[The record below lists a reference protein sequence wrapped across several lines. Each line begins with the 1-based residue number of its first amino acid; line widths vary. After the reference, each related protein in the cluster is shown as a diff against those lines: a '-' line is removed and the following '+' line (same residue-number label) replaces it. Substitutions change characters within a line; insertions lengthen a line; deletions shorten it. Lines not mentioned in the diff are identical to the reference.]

1 MFVIISSSPN
11 ADGLTAAC
19 AAAALTGV
27 CNSGGESMFFD
38 LCQMDLE
45 SCRQCGNGWGKCR
58 SEHSCIIDDDLSHL
72 QDALKA
78 AQGVVIISPVYY
90 GELSESAKAA
100 FDRLRRCEATKGDL
114 SALAGKPA
122 IMVAAAGGSGGGI
135 TTCLSSMERL
145 AQHMKAQVQD
155 LIGITQRSRSYR
167 VDDIRAAVAKMV
179 INSKAAKEN
188 A

>member
-11 ADGLTAAC
+11 GDGLTAAC
-19 AAAALTGV
+19 ANAALKGV
-27 CNSGGESMFFD
+27 NDAGSKSVYFD
-38 LCQMDLE
+38 LCKMELE
-45 SCRQCGNGWGKCR
+45 SCRQCENGWGQCR
-58 SEHSCIIDDDLSHL
+58 REHTCIIEDDLAHL
-72 QDALKA
+72 QEALKSA
-78 AQGVVIISPVYY
+78 DGVVIISPVYY

-100 FDRLRRCEATKGDL
+100 FDRLRRCESTLGEM

-135 TTCLSSMERL
+135 TTCLLSMERL

-167 VDDIRAAVAKMV
+167 IDDIRAAVKNMAAISKEAKG
-179 INSKAAKEN
+179 S
-188 A
+188 